1 FLYFIILKMIHG
13 VLSHHFN
20 NNKRLQE
27 SDKNEEWMKNI
38 RDDVPISQITI
49 PGSHDALARHWGA
62 FVKCQSWSFENQL
75 MAGVRYFD
83 LRVSDRPGND
93 LNLVHGI
100 FIQFI
105 KLGTVIEEAVYFL
118 GKHPS
123 ETILIRVKLEGPNK
137 NKINNDQPLIR
148 DVRGKIV
155 LLKIQDR
162 YDFGIDLDSTHR
174 KGEHKVKDVNDKW
187 NIIQN
192 HLLEAKNKCNNE
204 NGHVILLYS
213 SGTGVGSSCNPITP
227 KSLAK
232 IINEKLC
239 QKLAELHTEDR
250 NSCFGII
257 AMDFPGLE
265 LIKQIIK
272 VNESKCKN
280 DNNSPGSK
288 SNGK

>member
-1 FLYFIILKMIHG
+1 
-13 VLSHHFN
+13 
-20 NNKRLQE
+20 
-27 SDKNEEWMKNI
+27 MKNI

-137 NKINNDQPLIR
+137 NKMYEKSLVILERDENKDFVYKLGNKDVSNNDQPLIR

-187 NIIQN
+187 NIIPN